1 MRTGAV
7 VEVSR
12 TSSLV
17 KSTTTRMAET
27 CASSISSRWASSNTM
42 VIIKASTCG
51 KMGRTNKARLA
62 VQHTGTVDNRL
73 RLSARRLGERRT
85 RIPTEWARSVHSS

>member
-17 KSTTTRMAET
+17 KSTTTRTEST
-27 CASSISSRWASSNTM
+27 VSSISSRWASSNTM
-42 VIIKASTCG
+42 VTIKASTCG
-51 KMGRTNKARLA
+51 KMGRINRARLA
-62 VQHTGTVDNRL
+62 VLHTGTEDNRL
-73 RLSARRLGERRT
+73 RRSARRLGARRT
-85 RIPTEWARSVHSS
+85 RIHTEWARSVLSS